1 MTNNKNDIKN
11 SSAINNSKN
20 ILGAD
25 HDNLVNY
32 SIAREEIDNIERY
45 ISVKNRILWTISA
58 FLDLLLCI
66 TGESGVYFIGD
77 NESIKEKKKRAKRKK
92 NNRRFD

>member
-1 MTNNKNDIKN
+1 MTNNKDDIKN
-11 SSAINNSKN
+11 SSAMNNSKN

-32 SIAREEIDNIERY
+32 PTAREEVDNIERF
-45 ISVKNRILWTISA
+45 ISAKNRILWTISA

-66 TGESGVYFIGD
+66 AGESGVNFIGD
-77 NESIKEKKKRAKRKK
+77 NQSKKEKKKRASRGKK
-92 NNRRFD
+92 NNK